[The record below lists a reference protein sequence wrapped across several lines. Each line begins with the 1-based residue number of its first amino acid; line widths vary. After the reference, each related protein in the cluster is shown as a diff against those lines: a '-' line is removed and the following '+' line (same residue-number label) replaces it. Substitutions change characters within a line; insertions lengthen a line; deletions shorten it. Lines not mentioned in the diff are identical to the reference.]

1 MDKYVFNTFDKQP
14 KGFEKKSDAV
24 KLETI
29 GIISKLS
36 PEALFVVKDVIRWAY
51 QHTDQAEPDAMTRE
65 ECDRYSLMYY
75 AARAKIECVQE
86 VLKWKRAVDYN
97 FATGKH
103 KPRPKAASEKGGASA

>member
-1 MDKYVFNTFDKQP
+1 MDKYVFSTLEKLP

-24 KLETI
+24 KMELI
-29 GIISKLS
+29 GIILKLS
-36 PEALFVVKDVIRWAY
+36 PEALCIVKDIIRWAY
-51 QHTDQAEPDAMTRE
+51 QHTDQAEPDAMTDE
-65 ECDRYSLMYY
+65 DYDRYSLMYY

-103 KPRPKAASEKGGASA
+103 KPRPKAATM